1 VAGWLRWK
9 TGQSVTGFGNFENID
24 VDKVLR
30 GAGEHFA
37 RMEEVQKGMAA
48 LVGRARDEDG
58 LVTVEYTSGGLSE
71 LDLNPKAMRLS
82 SGELA
87 EKIKVVVRDA
97 AQDLQE
103 QVGTLMGEAFG
114 EEDNPMRYA
123 DNPDAALQ
131 QVREM
136 EAAYDRTFED
146 VMGELDRISRRLD
159 L

>member
-1 VAGWLRWK
+1 
-9 TGQSVTGFGNFENID
+9 
-24 VDKVLR
+24 
-30 GAGEHFA
+30 
-37 RMEEVQKGMAA
+37 M
-48 LVGRARDEDG
+48 
-58 LVTVEYTSGGLSE
+58 
-71 LDLNPKAMRLS
+71 
-82 SGELA
+82 
-87 EKIKVVVRDA
+87 VVRDA